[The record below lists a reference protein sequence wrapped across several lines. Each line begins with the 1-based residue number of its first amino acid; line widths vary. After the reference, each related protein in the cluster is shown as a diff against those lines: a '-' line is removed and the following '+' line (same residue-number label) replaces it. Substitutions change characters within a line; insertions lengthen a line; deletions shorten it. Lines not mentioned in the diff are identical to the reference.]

1 MKKDATALDLASLGE
16 LVDSPEPL
24 RLRIG
29 SPRYRWYERAGKRA
43 FDIAFALA
51 VLTLGSPVFL
61 LIAALVRLSSA
72 GPVLFR
78 QTRLGLDGEPFDF
91 YKFRSMRH
99 DNDDRAHRD
108 FCADFINGSDVGS
121 DTGYGERVFKMVED
135 PRITR
140 IGAFLRR
147 TSLDE
152 LPQFWNVLVGEM
164 SVVGP
169 RPPIAYEFEHYQD
182 WHKDRLKVKPGLT
195 GLWQVSGRS
204 QVGFDEMVM
213 LDLHY
218 ISNWSLLLDLRIIA
232 RTIPVMVRGDG
243 AY

>member
-1 MKKDATALDLASLGE
+1 MKKDATALDLAALGE
-16 LVDSPEPL
+16 VVETHEPL

-29 SPRYRWYERAGKRA
+29 TPRYAWWERVLKRG
-43 FDIAFALA
+43 FDIAFSLA
-51 VLTLGSPVFL
+51 VLLIGSPFFL
-61 LIAALVRLSSA
+61 LIGLLVKASSP
-72 GPVLFR
+72 GPTFFR
-78 QTRLGLDGEPFDF
+78 QTRLGRDAEPFDF

-99 DNDDRAHRD
+99 NNDDTAHRD
-108 FCADFINGSDVGS
+108 FCAEFINGSEDEVS
-121 DTGYGERVFKMVED
+121 EQDQVFKMVAD

-140 IGAFLRR
+140 IGGFLRR

-152 LPQFWNVLVGEM
+152 LPQFWNVLKGEM

-169 RPPIAYEFEHYQD
+169 RPPIAYEYEHYQE

-218 ISNWSLLLDLRIIA
+218 IGSWSFLLDLRIIA
-232 RTIPVMVRGDG
+232 RTLPVMVRGDG

>member
-1 MKKDATALDLASLGE
+1 MKKDATALDLVPLGE
-16 LVDSPEPL
+16 VLDSPEPL

-29 SPRYRWYERAGKRA
+29 SPRYAWWQRALKRA
-43 FDIAFALA
+43 FDIAFSAS
-51 VLTLGSPVFL
+51 VLLIGSPVFL
-61 LIAALVRLSSA
+61 VISLLVKASSP

-78 QTRLGLDGEPFDF
+78 QTRLGVDGEPFDF

-99 DNDDRAHRD
+99 NNDDQAHRE
-108 FCADFINGSDVGS
+108 FCADFIRGQQDEPVG
-121 DTGYGERVFKMVED
+121 DDQVFKMVAD
-135 PRITR
+135 PRITK
-140 IGAFLRR
+140 IGGFLRR

-152 LPQFWNVLVGEM
+152 LPQFWNVLKGEM

-169 RPPIAYEFEHYQD
+169 RPPIAYEFEHYED

-218 ISNWSLLLDLRIIA
+218 ISQWSFLLDLRIIA

>member
-1 MKKDATALDLASLGE
+1 MKKDATALDLATINE
-16 LVDSPEPL
+16 VVEAHEPL

-29 SPRYRWYERAGKRA
+29 SPRYAWWERGIKRA
-43 FDIAFALA
+43 FDIVFALA
-51 VLTLGSPVFL
+51 ALVLGAPAFL
-61 LIAALVRLSSA
+61 LIALLVKLSSP

-78 QTRLGLDGEPFDF
+78 QTRLGRDGRPFVF

-99 DNDDRAHRD
+99 NNDDQAHRE
-108 FCADFINGSDVGS
+108 FCAEFINGNGHD
-121 DTGYGERVFKMVED
+121 EQQVFKMVED
-135 PRITR
+135 PRVTR
-140 IGAFLRR
+140 IGGILRR

-152 LPQFWNVLVGEM
+152 LPQFWNVLKGEM

-169 RPPIAYEFEHYQD
+169 RPPIAYEYEHYQD
-182 WHKDRLKVKPGLT
+182 WHKDRLRVKPGLT

-218 ISNWSLLLDLRIIA
+218 ISRWSLLLDLRIVA
-232 RTIPVMVRGDG
+232 RTLPVMVRGDG

>member
-1 MKKDATALDLASLGE
+1 MKKDATAMDLAALGE
-16 LVDSPEPL
+16 VVEHPEPL

-29 SPRYRWYERAGKRA
+29 SPRYAWWERALKRV
-43 FDIAFALA
+43 FDIAFSLA
-51 VLTLGSPVFL
+51 VLVIGSPVFL
-61 LIAALVRLSSA
+61 LIAFLVKTSSP

-99 DNDDRAHRD
+99 NNDDTAHRD
-108 FCADFINGSDVGS
+108 FCAEFINGASAE
-121 DTGYGERVFKMVED
+121 ERDKVFKMVAD

-140 IGAFLRR
+140 IGGFLRR

-152 LPQFWNVLVGEM
+152 LPQFWNVLKGEM

-182 WHKDRLKVKPGLT
+182 WHKDRLRVKPGLT

-218 ISNWSLLLDLRIIA
+218 ISRWSFLLDLRIIA

>member
-1 MKKDATALDLASLGE
+1 MKKDATALDLATINE
-16 LVDSPEPL
+16 VVEAHEPL

-29 SPRYRWYERAGKRA
+29 SPRYAWWERAIKRA
-43 FDIAFALA
+43 FDIVFALT
-51 VLTLGSPVFL
+51 VLALGAPAFFL
-61 LIAALVRLSSA
+61 IGLLVKLSSP
-72 GPVLFR
+72 GPVLFC
-78 QTRLGLDGEPFDF
+78 QTRLGRDGRPFVF

-99 DNDDRAHRD
+99 NNDDQVHRE
-108 FCADFINGSDVGS
+108 FCADFISGNGQD
-121 DTGYGERVFKMVED
+121 EPQVFKMVED
-135 PRITR
+135 PRVTR
-140 IGAFLRR
+140 IGGFLRR

-152 LPQFWNVLVGEM
+152 LPQFWNVLKGEM

-169 RPPIAYEFEHYQD
+169 RPPIAYEYEHYQE

-218 ISNWSLLLDLRIIA
+218 ISRWSLLLDLRIVA
-232 RTIPVMVRGDG
+232 RTLPVMVRGEG

>member
-1 MKKDATALDLASLGE
+1 MKKDATALDLVTLGE
-16 LVDSPEPL
+16 VVEHREPL

-29 SPRYRWYERAGKRA
+29 SPRYAWWERAIKRA
-43 FDIAFALA
+43 FDIVFSSA
-51 VLTLGSPVFL
+51 VLVIGSPVFL
-61 LIAALVRLSSA
+61 LIAALVKTSSP

-78 QTRLGLDGEPFDF
+78 QTRLGRDGRPFDF

-99 DNDDRAHRD
+99 NNDDSAHRD
-108 FCADFINGSDVGS
+108 FCADFINGE
-121 DTGYGERVFKMVED
+121 DTDDDEAARRIFKMVCD
-135 PRITR
+135 PRITK
-140 IGAFLRR
+140 IGGFLRR

-152 LPQFWNVLVGEM
+152 LPQFWNVLKGEM

-218 ISNWSLLLDLRIIA
+218 ISGWNLLLDLRIIA